1 LLRPSFNQAQALKSY
16 LEFMMNR
23 TKQIMIADDDDA
35 ILDALGAMLEY
46 KGYEVR
52 QALNG
57 KGLTEMEHDL
67 PDLLL
72 LDIWMSGV
80 DGRDICK
87 KLKAASKTA
96 KIPIVLFSASKD
108 IQSSA
113 IEAGANDFLAKP
125 FEIEDLYKMIE
136 LHTAG

>member
-1 LLRPSFNQAQALKSY
+1 
-16 LEFMMNR
+16 MNK

-46 KGYEVR
+46 KGYDVR
-52 QALNG
+52 LVLNG
-57 KGLTEMEHDL
+57 KGLTEMEHEL

-96 KIPIVLFSASKD
+96 KMPIVLISASKD
-108 IQSSA
+108 IHSSA
-113 IEAGANDFLAKP
+113 IEAGADDFMAKP
-125 FEIEDLYKMIE
+125 FEIEELYKMIE
-136 LHTAG
+136 LYTAV